1 MARASNVSRAAATTT
16 PAAAP
21 QPAAVP
27 RRRLPRPDIHGHVHD
42 ALLGVRHRFEDAW
55 DWLVHLRLPHLSP
68 VRGSAIAGLLVG
80 VVSVAIGWG
89 FYNLFSATL
98 GTQAGGRWGFVA
110 FVFLSFVAFV
120 IGELLLAGFG
130 VPHARVVSML
140 SVLLVLLA
148 VLVFFIN
155 LAAGI
160 WAWLLIPVLGSFA
173 FAGSSVLME
182 AISRE
187 ENAQRLPWEPTE
199 ESQVRTD

>member
-1 MARASNVSRAAATTT
+1 
-16 PAAAP
+16 
-21 QPAAVP
+21 
-27 RRRLPRPDIHGHVHD
+27 
-42 ALLGVRHRFEDAW
+42 
-55 DWLVHLRLPHLSP
+55 
-68 VRGSAIAGLLVG
+68 
-80 VVSVAIGWG
+80 
-89 FYNLFSATL
+89 
-98 GTQAGGRWGFVA
+98 
-110 FVFLSFVAFV
+110 
-120 IGELLLAGFG
+120 
-130 VPHARVVSML
+130 
-140 SVLLVLLA
+140 VLLVLLA